1 MRGFRAVFDWLCPL
15 ADDESSHGDLTDV
28 EVVNGGG
35 SAGGPD
41 GGAGGA
47 VLLAV
52 NSGDAP
58 TVKPALQEESQVLN
72 LDSN

>member
-41 GGAGGA
+41 GGA

-52 NSGDAP
+52 NSGDAL
-58 TVKPALQEESQVLN
+58 TVKPALQEESQVLIF
-72 LDSN
+72 SF